1 MEFLL
6 SLLIRLCQGAQ
17 GNTKILMFHKGI
29 ICRFSVLVQSGQI
42 PHFVRDDK
50 FFKCHSERQ
59 AGWKPNR
66 SPSTGLRASGQ
77 LLNLANSTTRS
88 C

>member
-17 GNTKILMFHKGI
+17 GKYENFNVPRGNYLSF
-29 ICRFSVLVQSGQI
+29 RYWFSLAKI

-50 FFKCHSERQ
+50 FFKCHSER
-59 AGWKPNR
+59 
-66 SPSTGLRASGQ
+66 SGESFLMPRYYAILTEPLP
-77 LLNLANSTTRS
+77 LLG
-88 C
+88 

>member
-17 GNTKILMFHKGI
+17 GNTKILMYHKGI
-29 ICRFSVLVQSGQI
+29 VCRFSVLVQSGQI

-50 FFKCHSERQ
+50 FFKCHSERSEESFLMPRYY
-59 AGWKPNR
+59 AILTEPL
-66 SPSTGLRASGQ
+66 P
-77 LLNLANSTTRS
+77 LLG
-88 C
+88 